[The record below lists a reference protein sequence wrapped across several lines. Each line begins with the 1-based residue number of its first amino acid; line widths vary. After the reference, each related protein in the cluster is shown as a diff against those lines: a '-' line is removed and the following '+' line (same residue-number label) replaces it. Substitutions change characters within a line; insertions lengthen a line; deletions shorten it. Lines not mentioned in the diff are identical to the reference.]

1 MEAGPEQVSD
11 EHEYEQE
18 KVQHHVDE
26 PSREVDGPLENLVE
40 ILDEGLKAVEKVE
53 AGTNNFVH
61 LPLPGVLVQQ
71 VYVLLPASPTSPSR
85 VGTMATAGRGNCFQF
100 HRVFCRL

>member
-1 MEAGPEQVSD
+1 MLLPGKLNDGEGSVVEAGPEEVGD

-26 PSREVDGPLENLVE
+26 PCREVDGPLENLVE

-53 AGTNNFVH
+53 EGTDNFGSPPSSWCSCPAG
-61 LPLPGVLVQQ
+61 LCASSGR
-71 VYVLLPASPTSPSR
+71 SPTSPSR
-85 VGTMATAGRGNCFQF
+85 A
-100 HRVFCRL
+100 